1 MGSPSYN
8 EDADM
13 SYRKEKFTLFKPRFS
28 KFIFAVH
35 YHSMSSQEKMVFH
48 KPVKKQLPRALFE
61 LTLDSRANSGFQA
74 GSKLPASTSLP
85 AAPSCAFSHT
95 RPLCA
100 DSLHVGIRL
109 SSSCPVHGRFGTSP
123 PPLPT
128 MATTTLTVT
137 GPSCLSFPGR
147 IGGLLTLGTE
157 LLPCSSWKELL
168 ALLSSEL
175 LTKVVG
181 RRGDP
186 TASHTLSSWSL
197 VHLRSEGH
205 TCPFTCPHSG
215 GAVSDLVFMLF

>member
-1 MGSPSYN
+1 
-8 EDADM
+8 
-13 SYRKEKFTLFKPRFS
+13 
-28 KFIFAVH
+28 
-35 YHSMSSQEKMVFH
+35 MSSQEKMVFH

-109 SSSCPVHGRFGTSP
+109 SSSRPVHGRFGTSP
-123 PPLPT
+123 PPLPVT
-128 MATTTLTVT
+128 AMTSLTVT

-157 LLPCSSWKELL
+157 LLPCSSWEELL
-168 ALLSSEL
+168 ALQSFSQRSWEGGATPPL
-175 LTKVVG
+175 
-181 RRGDP
+181 
-186 TASHTLSSWSL
+186 HTLFPPGPLSTCGVKATHVPSPAHTAEEPCPTWSSCCFECF
-197 VHLRSEGH
+197 RS
-205 TCPFTCPHSG
+205 
-215 GAVSDLVFMLF
+215 